1 MFLLDLLGFLLDEKF
16 KVYFSCTSC
25 FYFKNSHQ
33 TVFLI

>member
-1 MFLLDLLGFLLDEKF
+1 MFLLDLLEFSLDDNF
-16 KVYFSCTSC
+16 KVYLSCASC

>member
-1 MFLLDLLGFLLDEKF
+1 MFLLYLLGFSLDEKF
-16 KVYFSCTSC
+16 TVYFSCASY